1 MAIPVIAA
9 LGAMAIPVIGG
20 AMSLT
25 GGAMSL
31 TGGVLNAASTVG
43 GIAADAAGGVLG
55 AVGGLMGG
63 GKSGNVQ
70 SPETEGPTTPMGTY
84 RDRKGVL
91 RNDGTMKQRGS
102 FASDPSKGMSLA
114 NVKSS
119 IDPVNAEG
127 EISMLPTGKESQVT
141 LLSQILGQIR
151 TNTGALFSIDAKIG
165 GLIDAFSTPLPP
177 PPPEP
182 QDLIDIAQ
190 NKKGENDG
198 DGGGQPGIVSRTFS
212 ALGTKLKSLSGS
224 LGTAAKF
231 IGKGLL
237 LGGAFLLFKKYRE
250 QIVGVVA
257 NIFETLEG
265 WYTDLNSEG
274 DPIKK
279 LLDNVK
285 TFFNESVLPTLKD
298 LTLDFIK
305 MFYNAIRGVAN
316 SVLPKQFQL
325 PDIFGEDATI
335 PTKYDTNPDERLSG
349 YVFSEGPDKIGG
361 VRATMNLFDDELYFS
376 GAAADNLGIQ
386 QAVKDKLQM
395 MYDYFQGS
403 GGRIQWTGIGEGFE
417 LGGGIDSFYKSG
429 GEVDIAGIMTS
440 KPIVDGYDRT
450 LADLDNPNLLTT
462 PFGEGEST
470 FKTAFIDNLVKMS
483 NLKQQSKYE
492 KTGAHITRDFK
503 VFTPFGERAGEV
515 LMDLESETKAILDAA
530 KTYDNQMMFLQG
542 GGSQTN
548 IHAGTEINQSTN
560 VLSTDTNLQYH
571 FGSAITQ

>member
-84 RDRKGVL
+84 RDKKGVL

-265 WYTDLNSEG
+265 WYSDLNSEG

-279 LLDNVK
+279 LLDNIE

-298 LTLDFIK
+298 LTIGFLQTAYSAVAAVVNSILPFGIK
-305 MFYNAIRGVAN
+305 
-316 SVLPKQFQL
+316 
-325 PDIFGEDATI
+325 I
-335 PTKYDTNPDERLSG
+335 PTDLGNVGGMNNIPESYDTAPTTTLATLSNEMG
-349 YVFSEGPDKIGG
+349 GDLGG
-361 VRATMNLFDDELYFS
+361 VRESFTPYIDEMVFT
-376 GAAADNLGIQ
+376 GAAKNNPAIQ
-386 QAVKDKLQM
+386 DAIKARLQQ
-395 MYDYFQGS
+395 MYDYFSNS
-403 GGRIQWTGIGEGFE
+403 GGRIQWTNIGEGFRMGE
-417 LGGGIDSFYKSG
+417 GIGSFLDSAAVPPSID
-429 GEVDIAGIMTS
+429 DIMSST
-440 KPIVDGYDRT
+440 PIVDGYHRT
-450 LADLDNPNLLTT
+450 FKDLENPNLLNT
-462 PFGEGEST
+462 PFEKGSALDS
-470 FKTAFIDNLVKMS
+470 AFIANLARMS
-483 NLKQQSKYE
+483 DLKQNQPLIV
-492 KTGAHITRDFK
+492 GMGRDNIFEPMGYFAK
-503 VFTPFGERAGEV
+503 RSFNK
-515 LMDLESETKAILDAA
+515 LEAETKNMLDSANQAAQQAI
-530 KTYDNQMMFLQG
+530 TVVSG

-548 IHAGTEINQSTN
+548 IHAGTEINQGTS
-560 VLSTDTNLQYH
+560 VQSTDLNLQFH
-571 FGSAITQ
+571 FGGAIPQ

>member
-63 GKSGNVQ
+63 GKSGNVE
-70 SPETEGPTTPMGTY
+70 SPETEGPKTPMGTY
-84 RDRKGVL
+84 RDKKGVL

-127 EISMLPTGKESQVT
+127 EVSMLPTGKESQVT
-141 LLSQILGQIR
+141 LLSQILGQTR
-151 TNTGALFSIDAKIG
+151 TNTGVLFSIDAKIG
-165 GLIDAFSTPLPP
+165 GLIDAFSTP

-182 QDLIDIAQ
+182 EDVIDFAQ
-190 NKKGENDG
+190 QKKGQNDNDG
-198 DGGGQPGIVSRTFS
+198 DSKPGLVSRTFS
-212 ALGTKLKSLSGS
+212 ALGTRLKSLSGS

-265 WYTDLNSEG
+265 WYSDLNSEG

-279 LLDNVK
+279 LLDNIE
-285 TFFNESVLPTLKD
+285 TFFNESVFPTLKD
-298 LTLDFIK
+298 LTINFLKTAYSAVAAVVNSILPFG
-305 MFYNAIRGVAN
+305 IR
-316 SVLPKQFQL
+316 
-325 PDIFGEDATI
+325 I
-335 PTKYDTNPDERLSG
+335 PTDLGNVGGMNDIAESYDMTPTTTLQSLASAAG
-349 YVFSEGPDKIGG
+349 GADKLGG
-361 VRATMNLFDDELYFS
+361 VRDSVNPLVDELVFT
-376 GAAADNLGIQ
+376 GAAADTPAIQ
-386 QAVKDKLQM
+386 AAVKAKLEQ
-395 MYDYFQGS
+395 MYDYFSNS
-403 GGRIQWTGIGEGFE
+403 GGRIQWTNIGEGFK
-417 LGGGIDSFYKSG
+417 LGGGIESML
-429 GEVDIAGIMTS
+429 VDIGNNPSIEDIMSST
-440 KPIVDGYDRT
+440 PIVDGYDRT
-450 LADLDNPNLLTT
+450 FADLSNPKLLDT
-462 PFGEGEST
+462 PFDDGSPYQA
-470 FKTAFIDNLVKMS
+470 AFIANLARMTDLKQNTRLRGVGRDNLFEPIGGNAERSFNTLEAETKNMLAAA
-483 NLKQQSKYE
+483 NEKTQQS
-492 KTGAHITRDFK
+492 ITLVSD
-503 VFTPFGERAGEV
+503 
-515 LMDLESETKAILDAA
+515 
-530 KTYDNQMMFLQG
+530 

-548 IHAGTEINQSTN
+548 VDASTEIQTGTN
-560 VLSTDTNLQYH
+560 VLSTDYNLQYH
-571 FGSAITQ
+571 FGAAIPQ

>member
-165 GLIDAFSTPLPP
+165 GLIDAFSTP

-182 QDLIDIAQ
+182 EDVIDVAQ
-190 NKKGENDG
+190 QKKGQNDG
-198 DGGGQPGIVSRTFS
+198 DGDSKPGLVSRTFS
-212 ALGTKLKSLSGS
+212 ALGARVKEMAGS

-285 TFFNESVLPTLKD
+285 AFFDEKVMPMLKD

-349 YVFSEGPDKIGG
+349 YVFSQGPDKIGG
-361 VRATMNLFDDELYFS
+361 VRATIDPFDDELYFS

-450 LADLDNPNLLTT
+450 LADLDNPNLLAT

-492 KTGAHITRDFK
+492 KGFMHVTRDFK

-530 KTYDNQMMFLQG
+530 KTYDNQMTILQG

-548 IHAGTEINQSTN
+548 IHAGTEINQSTS

-571 FGSAITQ
+571 FGNTIPQ

>member
-141 LLSQILGQIR
+141 LLSQILGQTK
-151 TNTGALFSIDAKIG
+151 TNTGVLFSIDAKIG
-165 GLIDAFSTPLPP
+165 GLIDAFSTP

-182 QDLIDIAQ
+182 EDLIDIAQ

-212 ALGTKLKSLSGS
+212 ALGTRLKSLSGS

-298 LTLDFIK
+298 LTISFLKTAYSAVAAVVNSILPFG
-305 MFYNAIRGVAN
+305 IR
-316 SVLPKQFQL
+316 
-325 PDIFGEDATI
+325 I
-335 PTKYDTNPDERLSG
+335 PTDLGNVGGMNDIAESYDMTPTTTLQSLA
-349 YVFSEGPDKIGG
+349 SSAGG
-361 VRATMNLFDDELYFS
+361 
-376 GAAADNLGIQ
+376 ADNLGGVRNSINPLSDELVFTGSAADNPAIQ
-386 QAVKDKLQM
+386 TAIKTKLQQ
-395 MYDYFQGS
+395 MYDYFSNS
-403 GGRIQWTGIGEGFE
+403 GGRIQWTNIGEGFK
-417 LGGGIDSFYKSG
+417 LGGGIESML
-429 GEVDIAGIMTS
+429 VDIGSGTSIEDIMSST
-440 KPIVDGYDRT
+440 PIVDGYDRT
-450 LADLDNPNLLTT
+450 FADLNNPKLLDT
-462 PFGEGEST
+462 PFADDSP
-470 FKTAFIDNLVKMS
+470 FQAAFIANLARMS
-483 NLKQQSKYE
+483 DLKQNTNLRGVGRDSLFEPIGYFAQ
-492 KTGAHITRDFK
+492 TGFNR
-503 VFTPFGERAGEV
+503 
-515 LMDLESETKAILDAA
+515 LEAETKNMLDSANQAAQQAI
-530 KTYDNQMMFLQG
+530 TVVSG

-548 IHAGTEINQSTN
+548 IHAGTEINQGTS
-560 VLSTDTNLQYH
+560 VQSTDLNLQFH
-571 FGSAITQ
+571 FGSALPQ